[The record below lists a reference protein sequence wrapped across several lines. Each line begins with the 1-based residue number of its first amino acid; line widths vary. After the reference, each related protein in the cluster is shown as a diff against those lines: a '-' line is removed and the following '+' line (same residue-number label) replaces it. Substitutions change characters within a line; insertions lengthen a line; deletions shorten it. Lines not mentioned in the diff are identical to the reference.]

1 MPSHYP
7 KEYTPEMSAQ
17 YLTGRIGEIEA
28 YGRQDE
34 GRAVAE
40 MASRG
45 LLGQAQYG
53 SAVGQARAG
62 TAREKSRTIG
72 DFNLR
77 LAGLKRE
84 ERMTEEGREYQS
96 SEAEKSREFQEKL
109 AVMGYQFRR
118 GEREAMQGYQRVQS
132 QQGAVVG
139 GLFGIAS
146 SVSGA
151 AIGAAM
157 GAGGGGGGGGYVP
170 GEGGGVSQGGFRD
183 PYRSSSSYGQIQ

>member
-7 KEYTPEMSAQ
+7 KEYTPEMTQ
-17 YLTGRIGEIEA
+17 DYLRGRIGDIER

-72 DFNLR
+72 DFNYR
-77 LAGLKRE
+77 LAGMKRE
-84 ERMTEEGREYQS
+84 ERLLEEGREYQS
-96 SEAEKSREFQEKL
+96 SEMEKSREFQEKL
-109 AVMGYQFRR
+109 AVMGYSFRR
-118 GEREAMQGYQRVQS
+118 GEREAAQGFERVQS
-132 QQGAVVG
+132 QQGAVTG
-139 GLFGIAS
+139 GLFGMAS
-146 SVSGA
+146 
-151 AIGAAM
+151 M
-157 GAGGGGGGGGYVP
+157 GLGGYM
-170 GEGGGVSQGGFRD
+170 GGLAGKKNE
-183 PYRSSSSYGQIQ
+183 